1 MAKPRY
7 FLQCSGSAFW
17 PALCDRLT
25 KNFDLSFMLID
36 DRLESQF
43 APTLCAE
50 VLHGNDLKFGLFDRL
65 KCRPFPNEL
74 KDDARYRRREKEAM
88 YSFERS
94 TVGGEVDVPDRLH
107 IISSMTDFFWHY
119 FSRFEPSFGIATEAP
134 HTFPDLLL
142 HGIAESCSIPILHF
156 QQNAIAP
163 TVRPVLG
170 PQYEKLDLADLLEPN
185 IDSNRRHR
193 ISVYRQNFENFIQRA
208 SEPSLTQHEVDFHD
222 RERKTFSG
230 IRSPWRRFY
239 IPYSWLLAEWNQL
252 ESYALRTKVQK
263 EHCPTPTHS
272 LERIQ
277 HRVQLGPRAVVAARR
292 QAKMIKGLQRSL
304 ALNAS
309 SKLPQRCATF
319 FLQFEPEKTSIPDG
333 GLYGDQLA
341 AVRAVAEGLDGR
353 LPLVVCEHPS
363 QLTLLS
369 RGFRV
374 RRPRF
379 YDELANIPNV
389 LIAPLGYP
397 RADLMRRTSI
407 AITLQGSIGLEAI
420 ARGVPAIALGHPWY
434 SPLSGIF
441 GPTEA
446 KHLSRIIEEALS
458 FNVDVGALSELL
470 WRRVE
475 QDQIVALLNPS
486 SSREFPN
493 VDSDVETI
501 AALTDSLF
509 LG

>member
-1 MAKPRY
+1 MARPRY
-7 FLQCSGSAFW
+7 FLQCSGSPFW
-17 PALCDRLT
+17 PELCDRLT
-25 KNFDLSFMLID
+25 ENFDLSFMLID
-36 DRLESQF
+36 DRLESKF
-43 APTLCAE
+43 SPTLCAE
-50 VLHGNDLKFGLFDRL
+50 VLRGNDLKFGLFDRS
-65 KCRPFPNEL
+65 KCRPFPNAL
-74 KDDARYRRREKEAM
+74 KDDARYRRREKEAL

-94 TVGGEVDVPDRLH
+94 TVGGGIDVPDRLH

-119 FSRFEPSFGIATEAP
+119 FSHFEPSFGIATEAP

-170 PQYEKLDLADLLEPN
+170 PDYEKLEFKDILEPN
-185 IDSNRRHR
+185 IDAKRRNRLILH
-193 ISVYRQNFENFIQRA
+193 RQNFDDFIQRA
-208 SEPSLTQHEVDFHD
+208 SEASFTQHETDFH
-222 RERKTFSG
+222 ERDSKTFTG
-230 IRSPWRRFY
+230 IKSLWRRFY

-252 ESYALRTKVQK
+252 ESYALRSKIKK

-272 LERIQ
+272 MKRIHNRIQ
-277 HRVQLGPRAVVAARR
+277 IGPRAVFAARR
-292 QAKMIKGLQRSL
+292 QAKMIMDLRRSL
-304 ALNAS
+304 ALS
-309 SKLPQRCATF
+309 SSSVLPERCATF

-341 AVRAVAEGLDGR
+341 AVRAVAEGLEGQ
-353 LPLVVCEHPS
+353 LPLVACEHPS

-379 YDELANIPNV
+379 YEELANIPNV
-389 LIAPLGYP
+389 LVAPLGYP

-407 AITLQGSIGLEAI
+407 AITLQGSIGLESV
-420 ARGVPAIALGHPWY
+420 ARGIPAIALGHPWY
-434 SPLSGIF
+434 SPLEGIF
-441 GPTEA
+441 GPTDA
-446 KHLSRIIEEALS
+446 KHLDTVIEEALRC
-458 FNVDVGALSELL
+458 NVDLETLSERL
-470 WRRVE
+470 WRRVD

-493 VDSDVETI
+493 VDSDIETI
-501 AALTDSLF
+501 AALTESLF
-509 LG
+509 LR